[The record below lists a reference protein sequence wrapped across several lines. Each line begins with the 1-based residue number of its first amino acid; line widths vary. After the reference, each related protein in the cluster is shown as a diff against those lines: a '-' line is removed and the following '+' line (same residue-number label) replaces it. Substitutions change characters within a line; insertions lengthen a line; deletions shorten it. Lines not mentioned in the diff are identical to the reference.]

1 MTSFRD
7 DKVLE
12 HFLREIRNR
21 LGEHLKEVILFGSR
35 ARGDNVPGSD
45 YDCLAVLDEVSPRT
59 KDIIDEVAGELLF
72 QYNALFSI
80 FPLSE
85 EEHKRRVYDPFLR
98 NVHKEGIVL

>member
-1 MTSFRD
+1 MTSYGD
-7 DKVLE
+7 DEVLE
-12 HFLREIRNR
+12 HFLREIRKR

-45 YDCLAVLDEVSPRT
+45 YDCLAVLDEVSPRA

-85 EEHKRRVYDPFLR
+85 EEHKRQAYDPFLR
-98 NVHKEGIVL
+98 NVRKEGVIL